1 MKIISQDRNLSK
13 KNRLD
18 INLIRGIGS
27 EQIRILKHS
36 GIKTLAQIIKEGP
49 VRLSEITGID
59 ASRTSTICSKAR
71 IALAG
76 MGYTSPLVQTAFDAA
91 KYNTIERIPTGSNA
105 LDNILGGG
113 IETHA
118 ITEFVGESGSGKTQ
132 LCHTISVTAQL
143 QLKEK
148 TQSRSAVLY
157 VDTEGTFRSKRIAQI
172 ASERG
177 ANSDEVLKNIL
188 LASVYNTAELQ
199 YLIESLDTTI
209 NDNGIKLIIV
219 DSLISPFRAEYTQ
232 PSKLPERQK
241 ALHKTM
247 IALLTLARLCGI
259 GVVVTNHIQDVPTLW
274 NSRALLHGVQAI
286 PTGGHVMA
294 HDSTYRI
301 LLRKTGLWSG
311 SALIFSSPYHPTGQI
326 QFKITDKGIDD
337 GKENY

>member
-1 MKIISQDRNLSK
+1 MKIISEGRNSNKKDRFDVNL
-13 KNRLD
+13 LQ
-18 INLIRGIGS
+18 GIGS
-27 EQIRILKHS
+27 EQIRILKKS
-36 GIKTLAQIIKEGP
+36 GIKSLVQIVKEGP

-59 ASRTSTICSKAR
+59 TSRASTICSKAR
-71 IALAG
+71 NTLAG
-76 MGYTSPLVQTAFDAA
+76 IGYTTPLIQTAHDAA
-91 KYNTIERIPTGSNA
+91 KYITIDRISTGCNA

-132 LCHTISVTAQL
+132 VCHTIAVTAQL
-143 QLKEK
+143 EPKE
-148 TQSRSAVLY
+148 TIRSCSTVIY

-177 ANSDEVLKNIL
+177 ANSEVILKNIL
-188 LASVYNTAELQ
+188 LASVYNTAELGF
-199 YLIESLDTTI
+199 LVDNLETII

-219 DSLISPFRAEYTQ
+219 DSLISPFRAEYKQ
-232 PSKLPERQK
+232 LSKLPERQK

-247 IALLTLARLCGI
+247 IALLTLARLYGI

-274 NSRALLHGVQAI
+274 NSRTLLHGVQAI

-301 LLRKTGLWSG
+301 LLRKTGLWSE

-326 QFKITDKGIDD
+326 QFKITDRGIDD
-337 GKENY
+337 GKEYY